1 LLALYT
7 YLNMWDLV
15 LDHDP
20 QVPAENKLIQNIK
33 DLNNNNKTKN
43 GIYSLIIYIYLPICI
58 LKTKIGTYIKN
69 N

>member
-33 DLNNNNKTKN
+33 DLNNNNKTKKW
-43 GIYSLIIYIYLPICI
+43 YIFSYNL
-58 LKTKIGTYIKN
+58 YIFTN
-69 N
+69 MYT